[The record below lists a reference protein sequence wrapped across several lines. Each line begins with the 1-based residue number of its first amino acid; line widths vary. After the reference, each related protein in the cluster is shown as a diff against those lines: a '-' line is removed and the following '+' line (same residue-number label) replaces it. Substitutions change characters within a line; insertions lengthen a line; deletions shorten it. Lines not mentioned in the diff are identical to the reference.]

1 MLDILHYDLLDFVT
15 SYGVRIPSLR
25 VTYQLFGKPLGTA
38 PVVVVNHAFT
48 GNSQVAG
55 ENGWWAE
62 AIGTAKVIDT
72 DIYTVVA
79 FNIPGNGFHARE
91 EDMITNYQHWAA
103 VDVARLFNIAL
114 KEHLGLNSVFAL
126 VGCSLGG
133 GIAWEMAALAP
144 DYFQQLVIVAAD
156 WKATDWIIGN
166 CLLQEQILK
175 NSTHPLHD
183 ARLHAMLCYRTPQ
196 SLKLKFERTTN
207 IPLQLYNVETWLL
220 HHGEKLHKRFSLSA
234 YKLMNQ
240 LVKTIDISKERGSFA
255 EAVAPI
261 TAHITIVSTD
271 SDLYFVPQENRD
283 TVTELREMGKP
294 VDYYEIHSVHGHDA
308 FLIEHKQ
315 LEQFLKKVFV
325 R

>member
-48 GNSQVAG
+48 GNSQVSG

-62 AIGTAKVIDT
+62 AIGAAKVINT

-144 DYFQQLVIVAAD
+144 GCFQQLVIVAAD

-196 SLKLKFERTTN
+196 SLKMKFERTTHL
-207 IPLQLYNVETWLL
+207 PTQLYNVESWLL
-220 HHGEKLHKRFSLSA
+220 HHGEKLNKRFSLSA

-240 LVKTIDISKERGSFA
+240 LVKTIDISKDRGSFA

-283 TVTELREMGKP
+283 TVAELREMGKP
-294 VDYYEIHSVHGHDA
+294 VDYYEIHSIHGHDA

-315 LEQFLKKVFV
+315 LEQFLKKIF
-325 R
+325 

>member
-55 ENGWWAE
+55 ENGWWAK
-62 AIGTAKVIDT
+62 AIGTAKVINT

-114 KEHLGLNSVFAL
+114 KEHLGLNSIFAL

-196 SLKLKFERTTN
+196 SLKMKFERTTHL
-207 IPLQLYNVETWLL
+207 PTQLYNVESWLL
-220 HHGEKLHKRFSLSA
+220 HHGEKLNKRFSLSA

-240 LVKTIDISKERGSFA
+240 LVKTIDISKDRGSFA

-283 TVTELREMGKP
+283 TVAELREMGKP
-294 VDYYEIHSVHGHDA
+294 VDYYEIHSIHGHDA

-315 LEQFLKKVFV
+315 LEQFLKKIF
-325 R
+325 

>member
-55 ENGWWAE
+55 ENGWWGE
-62 AIGTAKVIDT
+62 AIGTAKVINT

-79 FNIPGNGFHARE
+79 FNIPGNGFYARE

-114 KEHLGLNSVFAL
+114 KEHLGLNSIFAL

-196 SLKLKFERTTN
+196 SLKMKFERTTHL
-207 IPLQLYNVETWLL
+207 PTQLYNVESWLL
-220 HHGEKLHKRFSLSA
+220 HHGEKLNKRFSLSA

-283 TVTELREMGKP
+283 TVAELREMGKP
-294 VDYYEIHSVHGHDA
+294 VDYYEIHSIHGHDA

-315 LEQFLKKVFV
+315 LEQFLKKIF
-325 R
+325 

>member
-55 ENGWWAE
+55 ETGWWAE

-114 KEHLGLNSVFAL
+114 KEHLGLDSIFAL

-196 SLKLKFERTTN
+196 SLKMKFERTTHL
-207 IPLQLYNVETWLL
+207 PTQLYNVESWLL
-220 HHGEKLHKRFSLSA
+220 HHGEKLNKRFSLSA

-240 LVKTIDISKERGSFA
+240 LVKTIDISKDRGSFA

-283 TVTELREMGKP
+283 TVAELREMGKP
-294 VDYYEIHSVHGHDA
+294 VDYYEIHSIHGHDA

-315 LEQFLKKVFV
+315 LEQFLKKIF
-325 R
+325 

>member
-1 MLDILHYDLLDFVT
+1 M
-15 SYGVRIPSLR
+15 
-25 VTYQLFGKPLGTA
+25 
-38 PVVVVNHAFT
+38 
-48 GNSQVAG
+48 
-55 ENGWWAE
+55 
-62 AIGTAKVIDT
+62 
-72 DIYTVVA
+72 
-79 FNIPGNGFHARE
+79 
-91 EDMITNYQHWAA
+91 
-103 VDVARLFNIAL
+103 
-114 KEHLGLNSVFAL
+114 
-126 VGCSLGG
+126 
-133 GIAWEMAALAP
+133 
-144 DYFQQLVIVAAD
+144 
-156 WKATDWIIGN
+156 
-166 CLLQEQILK
+166 
-175 NSTHPLHD
+175 HD

-220 HHGEKLHKRFSLSA
+220 HHGDKLHKRFSLSA

-240 LVKTIDISKERGSFA
+240 LVKTIDISKEHGSFA

-315 LEQFLKKVFV
+315 LEQYLKKVFN
-325 R
+325 